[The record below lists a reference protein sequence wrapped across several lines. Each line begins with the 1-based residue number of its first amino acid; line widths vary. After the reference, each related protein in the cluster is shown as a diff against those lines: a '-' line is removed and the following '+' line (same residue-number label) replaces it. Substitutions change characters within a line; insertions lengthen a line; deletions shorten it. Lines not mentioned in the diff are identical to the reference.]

1 MDEKIVKYYEYLK
14 SKGLDVPPTVEQFQS
29 TLQDKASSDKY
40 YAYLQNKKASMP
52 NLDIAPDAN
61 SFYNTLKK
69 KEEQAPQAQPQS
81 QQGQEQPQSGMASPS
96 AAPLS
101 VSRYG
106 GQGRYAGGL
115 TAENIDQFTFALD
128 QQRQSIQQGQQ
139 AYDDLRV
146 INQED
151 IAPRQDVLTVPKQVA
166 VQKEPKK
173 TLVVPTGTVY
183 DLPLDE
189 YSIKYFENKANQ
201 IEQQRIENE
210 KQKALTA
217 SNLLI
222 SQDPIFNQDLQTINK
237 ALIDMEEEE
246 ALPILNDKFS
256 KYGFTFVRSGIGD
269 EITVRTSEGK
279 NSVVINFDPFTGITE
294 ASEAERLRSFIKSY
308 AQSPDV
314 KKDEDFM
321 ASAIR
326 AKQIRNKGR
335 DNGDGTVST
344 VIFTS
349 FEEDGKFK
357 VIPTLFPKD
366 PNNYTT
372 KKDSWMELGFEDALS
387 TARQRGEIFEFKTKE
402 EAERFAE
409 GEWKDINKA
418 DIEADNFYK
427 SRGLNY
433 SNIKQAKEEYLKL
446 RDKMDFIEEQ
456 LAFER
461 GDEYIT
467 DESLRKK
474 YALLMDGDFLTED
487 VKAQYE
493 NLKKQEEQLRG
504 VLFDS
509 DVMTAMEDFDA
520 YAGKKRDESASE
532 AAKLNR
538 EATVA
543 FDALDNASL
552 QTLGVSINDLTA
564 FVPKTSEQK
573 QYADALLKKYAEVQI
588 TKGMAADKYYLSKT
602 YLDAAIDKEVNY
614 EFIENYDGFINSF
627 KSGLANGSGV
637 NQILLAAIGK
647 KDVENPEDLA
657 EIAAIVAESQK
668 EMAQLSGYKSRVLN
682 RWQNAVG
689 ADEAMAVVLN
699 DPAEW
704 MLTLASYSISQMLP
718 YGSWIV
724 PSSVATG
731 AAIGA
736 GYGAATG
743 SLAAGVGAIPGA
755 ATGAAIGAT
764 KGFQAGMALTGF
776 ATEYGNAILQAAT
789 EKGYDLTN
797 PQDVEAALR
806 DASVWKEGGRRGTLR
821 GIPIAVVDYLSAGLA
836 GNVMRVGKTAPLATR
851 AAAYVGERVVF
862 DTLAE
867 MTGEA
872 LAQVSEGRDNI
883 SWAEI
888 VEEGAGGMGSNTSN
902 LAFKSAMSVRKNK
915 NISIAN
921 DLTDV
926 RNIATERSS
935 DARISKWANNMQA
948 LGQIDEDVNQRIQEN
963 ISLRNEAK
971 QLLNIGIS
979 GKIANRLTGN
989 VDAVTTRV
997 MELLAAKKELSLS
1010 ASRREVYRDK
1020 IASINNEIATI
1031 SETRTIPTEKDM
1043 VNLDAILG
1051 YKRSDVSEYMI
1062 DGRRYTKEEFT
1073 RRITGMSKERLKKSK
1088 VQVKGD
1094 NELIA
1099 MIQNEVGKQINTTQ
1113 QDAVQEQTAS
1123 EVSLQP
1129 EAGVS
1134 EEVAQRE
1141 SQAESEVVTE
1151 EVEQEKVSV
1160 LDSPETIS
1168 RSILSLNPEEKSTV
1182 TFLREDG
1189 TEIGIDGNETEVAD
1203 AYDIAVKTNENER
1216 TNAQRSVIQAVETLL
1231 ADEIQADQLDTI
1243 LTTSQLS
1250 TTVSDLEAVE
1260 ARRQEALSNII
1271 SEESTEENRRPNG
1284 SIGTQGFDPTQMKDL
1299 IKFLNK
1305 KLNLS
1310 IDEQLFEG
1318 DKIKPLIDFIKGNKN
1333 LVEKIKQYV
1342 KTDPIEV
1349 SRMPDGSLHFRDGNH
1364 RANLLN
1370 LIGSNTLPTIE
1381 FGQRNKIDEIN
1392 AEYDAE
1398 LGAISQSDQ
1407 DTRFRLDAQKE
1418 GKADEKIVKT
1428 MKAMP
1433 TEEKQFVEPSG
1444 LYDEVTVDAIGESK
1458 SSTKEQDSADLVKAL
1473 GLKSID
1479 ELNKRIEDFNGMPV
1493 ILGMSDILGSGT
1505 YTDSM
1510 GNPMKVNGGILFG
1523 AFGGNTDLAWAGVQR
1538 NGAENQMN
1546 EAIALYNKNKELF
1559 DRLWEEG
1566 KLPMGHVPMVIMR
1579 MGDTAVNSNE
1589 AAFRWLA
1596 PYVASLPTK
1605 NRKDALN
1612 SLKDVLSK
1620 KVDNDSA
1627 ASWLVDFNSSVTSGE
1642 FSTKEEIV
1650 EALEE
1655 MLASE
1660 ETQSIEK
1667 KRKSV
1672 ETVLNAVK
1680 KKKTTDEAVEYLEN
1694 KTERILS
1701 YIVLNHIKNNKITT
1715 LDGLLNSVVEESN
1728 KRAKGDNAAMS
1739 LPVRSFVF
1747 SLVYSK
1753 GSPKTPSLAPIKALM
1768 NGVKNFKSEYFTT
1781 DFLYNAI
1788 GEPSMLKAK
1797 QGDTVAVVGID
1808 VLNPEVK
1815 ATNHPNYG
1823 FGPKGRL
1830 IATIS
1835 NPTQGVEVF
1844 PEFKAKAS
1852 RIFKKTAGKKAS
1864 YPDPEKVA
1872 AQVGGAFFVDKAFRG
1887 ARIMKGQIDDLNLL
1901 IGKLRFAFPNVS
1913 VATTQEEFDEILKD
1927 ETVRKRVKEGKVIYG
1942 VTKGGKIYINPS
1954 ERSLATPIH
1963 EFGHIWIDYLRSD
1976 ASGKKGTELL
1986 KKGLSL
1992 VEGTKEHKEAIKK
2005 YGDTELAKEEAL
2017 VELMAT
2023 KGSTIINS
2031 AKKAGF
2037 LSWMNAT
2044 FKFIKETFVANSKSV
2059 TYDQIK
2065 TLSIDEFINIGL
2077 ADLFK
2082 GSEVSAKFSA
2092 SQAEQASKARL
2103 SAGNNVN
2110 SIASIIERGR
2120 ASGISDKA
2128 IAISLTRRG
2137 FTADEIDA
2145 AFKGATTTLSRSTLS
2160 EETLPGYDALMAIVR
2175 EEAKSAIEKGR
2186 TETNEALDS
2195 LIEIIKSE
2203 DIYINATNVQ
2213 QEQLIRA
2220 VRRAFKKREKSAPS
2234 AYTIVTGISNIK
2246 KITIAEADLIKK
2258 QLMDYE
2264 RGAKNALKAWT
2275 AKGKALSNEMRELAS
2290 KKKITLIQAAV
2301 VMKKF
2306 SRVNMFDEDSVD
2318 DFITYMKKVFSD
2330 AEYAD
2335 RISKLSSLIPKA
2347 KNNIDKKIGIAR
2359 NLQAPL
2365 RRMLAINPSFVPDD
2379 VLSTYENVVKMF
2391 AQSGAVITPAERSSV
2406 IDDVNKVLLSVDE
2419 KSNKITEMSMIL
2431 DEFENKVFDENGVL
2445 NYSETT
2451 KAMLKDDLI
2460 TVEDYEFM
2468 RDNKR
2473 SINKTIKDANKVVS
2487 QADQDAKAA
2496 KQQEEKKAL
2505 IDSIKRSSIVLSD
2518 MFSEDEKK
2526 LGKDLAEL
2534 IKTDAIESLTNS
2546 ELNNLYKLIQTI
2558 NNGYMPSYAYR
2569 VKSKLSSIIN
2579 AAPVTQAISKSGIAV
2594 ISKAVAGAKSLFSKK
2609 RDTVLQA
2616 IRRGTLLDIDK
2627 TLGNFMSRPIFDNI
2641 FRKSTQAQAK
2651 LKAGTNS
2658 IRQRMDDAAEAV
2670 LKSLNNNG
2678 NAFVE
2683 SSFKMYAYMIQLE
2696 YESNKGSKSVNPASK
2711 FIDATVAAIKKG
2723 KTKFSKKDTAI
2734 LEKIKKEYST
2744 NGEIDI
2750 KKLYDSFNSAEKKAI
2765 RVAQAIDKSIVD
2777 KAEFTAVVIRG
2788 EKFTAI
2794 NNHIHLNTIK
2804 EDNKS
2809 DIASAS
2815 QVVTDYQN
2823 STRPSSKSMSLVS
2836 RTGEVSPLNFD
2847 FYAAVKKGSTS
2858 VLVDYYMT
2866 PAIREAKQ
2874 TIKQVEKNLEEKQDG
2889 ITEDEQKVINAISMA
2904 YDEATE
2910 NLLLNSFVDDSI
2922 TAKAINILSKNGYRA
2937 ALAGIPRATAELAS
2951 NLAYATIVDLNAMAT
2966 AYKYRDIIM
2975 SSAGLDVMLN
2985 SDSFQSNRVYSGQ
2998 TLSGKLIDSNLLSQ
3012 VAGMSDTRAKAD
3024 VVNRMQQIYNM
3035 TAKKYVNSVEFIA
3048 DTLISTPDK
3057 MIIRPIWFGSFA
3069 NEFKKVTGSNV
3080 DFEKIASNDKAYM
3093 EKYKDAIARSREVAD
3108 DASVMAGA
3116 SDNAYTGILKGVIKP
3131 NQNAFAR
3138 SMNIFNNYMTRFVT
3152 YEYLASRTAI
3162 NALVGNGTISP
3173 MRGAAILAGVTS
3185 RMMVYTMLTKVLGGT
3200 MTSLV
3205 LGALGFEYDDE
3216 DEEKTALQLAGQS
3229 IGSALTSLLVGRDFG
3244 NVARNIL
3251 NYGVEYVNAN
3261 YLEDLR
3267 TGEYDP
3273 YKDSMQMSIIPQDP
3287 SKMKAEKMIQ
3297 SVAGPLAPAIG
3308 TGIFVIKKI
3317 AEEPKKEKEAI
3328 ERSDIETNVMIP
3340 LKIAGTLGLVP
3351 LYKDIN
3357 KAVNDYTY
3365 QSLRDDDKGSS
3376 EPPMSK
3382 ELMKKYYPDL
3392 YNKMY
3397 KSNPAKEQQEKRIK
3411 DRKEMIKKRKEDAIK
3426 SKLRR

>member
-1 MDEKIVKYYEYLK
+1 MDENIIRYYEYLK

-29 TLQDKASSDKY
+29 TLQDKAVSDKY
-40 YAYLQNKKASMP
+40 YAYLQDKKASMP

-69 KEEQAPQAQPQS
+69 KEEQAPQEQLQS
-81 QQGQEQPQSGMASPS
+81 QQEQGQEQPQDGMVSLSAIPS
-96 AAPLS
+96 L
-101 VSRYG
+101 VSKSA

-115 TAENIDQFTFALD
+115 TAANIGQAETMLESQAKAIKSGQDAYADLRKIDQGTDLNQD
-128 QQRQSIQQGQQ
+128 Q
-139 AYDDLRV
+139 ADLRR
-146 INQED
+146 INIAAPTEERGPKFAIPPTKD
-151 IAPRQDVLTVPKQVA
+151 IKADLYGRIAPNA
-166 VQKEPKK
+166 K
-173 TLVVPTGTVY
+173 TSLNLADLEARLSNEISKVPTGTTSPELIGLKNEIETKY
-183 DLPLDE
+183 KLLESDYMSFLESTDRSKFNNYSSRLSTIQEKDGDLSLEDEKFLKAFREESINIRKTADQLKIENIRMSADFDKWNKMSPLILNEAKKIQNELSKYVNEDGSYKSVADAQKAKALSSKLDE
-189 YSIKYFENKANQ
+189 VKRSLIQLQEQTGVTSKVIDDINASYDSLIDNELIESQEWDKYTEIRKAERLSEEEKQARVKIAEEGNAAQKAALVLMSFMDTIGSGVVSTAQAPKVLADAFGSSDEYGWTDALYDISTDINTKAAGRTQALDSKSSVMNVMDIFAKGAGNVVQFAAGGGMTGALKAGSKLAANAGVAGTAYLMSVGDEYRQALEAGVDPQEAAIYANMISIATAMTEVAVPDFKYFTPADRKSIIAAMANKGIGAKEAFKGFAKNIIIEAPKSGLKEAGEEVLTELTGSTVKEFINAAKGERLYKDTFNPESMYEAALSGFIVGGGLQSIKRGVAPSDEELPVPRSIGENADAVIQ
-201 IEQQRIENE
+201 AITMI
-210 KQKALTA
+210 
-217 SNLLI
+217 
-222 SQDPIFNQDLQTINK
+222 DPS
-237 ALIDMEEEE
+237 M
-246 ALPILNDKFS
+246 
-256 KYGFTFVRSGIGD
+256 
-269 EITVRTSEGK
+269 
-279 NSVVINFDPFTGITE
+279 
-294 ASEAERLRSFIKSY
+294 ASEAS
-308 AQSPDV
+308 
-314 KKDEDFM
+314 KD
-321 ASAIR
+321 I
-326 AKQIRNKGR
+326 
-335 DNGDGTVST
+335 
-344 VIFTS
+344 
-349 FEEDGKFK
+349 
-357 VIPTLFPKD
+357 
-366 PNNYTT
+366 
-372 KKDSWMELGFEDALS
+372 
-387 TARQRGEIFEFKTKE
+387 GEIKKIVT
-402 EAERFAE
+402 
-409 GEWKDINKA
+409 
-418 DIEADNFYK
+418 
-427 SRGLNY
+427 GLNGIPAY
-433 SNIKQAKEEYLKL
+433 QDLGDNEKNFVVYQLMKKRNLESAMKETGMSDEATISEIKK
-446 RDKMDFIEEQ
+446 IESEIN
-456 LAFER
+456 E
-461 GDEYIT
+461 
-467 DESLRKK
+467 
-474 YALLMDGDFLTED
+474 
-487 VKAQYE
+487 V
-493 NLKKQEEQLRG
+493 
-504 VLFDS
+504 
-509 DVMTAMEDFDA
+509 
-520 YAGKKRDESASE
+520 YAGKKVKLNNQKQNAIQEQAASE
-532 AAKLNR
+532 
-538 EATVA
+538 
-543 FDALDNASL
+543 
-552 QTLGVSINDLTA
+552 
-564 FVPKTSEQK
+564 
-573 QYADALLKKYAEVQI
+573 
-588 TKGMAADKYYLSKT
+588 
-602 YLDAAIDKEVNY
+602 
-614 EFIENYDGFINSF
+614 
-627 KSGLANGSGV
+627 
-637 NQILLAAIGK
+637 
-647 KDVENPEDLA
+647 
-657 EIAAIVAESQK
+657 
-668 EMAQLSGYKSRVLN
+668 
-682 RWQNAVG
+682 
-689 ADEAMAVVLN
+689 
-699 DPAEW
+699 
-704 MLTLASYSISQMLP
+704 
-718 YGSWIV
+718 
-724 PSSVATG
+724 
-731 AAIGA
+731 
-736 GYGAATG
+736 
-743 SLAAGVGAIPGA
+743 IP
-755 ATGAAIGAT
+755 
-764 KGFQAGMALTGF
+764 
-776 ATEYGNAILQAAT
+776 
-789 EKGYDLTN
+789 
-797 PQDVEAALR
+797 
-806 DASVWKEGGRRGTLR
+806 
-821 GIPIAVVDYLSAGLA
+821 
-836 GNVMRVGKTAPLATR
+836 
-851 AAAYVGERVVF
+851 
-862 DTLAE
+862 
-867 MTGEA
+867 
-872 LAQVSEGRDNI
+872 
-883 SWAEI
+883 
-888 VEEGAGGMGSNTSN
+888 
-902 LAFKSAMSVRKNK
+902 
-915 NISIAN
+915 
-921 DLTDV
+921 
-926 RNIATERSS
+926 
-935 DARISKWANNMQA
+935 
-948 LGQIDEDVNQRIQEN
+948 
-963 ISLRNEAK
+963 
-971 QLLNIGIS
+971 
-979 GKIANRLTGN
+979 
-989 VDAVTTRV
+989 
-997 MELLAAKKELSLS
+997 
-1010 ASRREVYRDK
+1010 
-1020 IASINNEIATI
+1020 
-1031 SETRTIPTEKDM
+1031 
-1043 VNLDAILG
+1043 
-1051 YKRSDVSEYMI
+1051 
-1062 DGRRYTKEEFT
+1062 
-1073 RRITGMSKERLKKSK
+1073 
-1088 VQVKGD
+1088 
-1094 NELIA
+1094 
-1099 MIQNEVGKQINTTQ
+1099 
-1113 QDAVQEQTAS
+1113 
-1123 EVSLQP
+1123 LQP
-1129 EAGVS
+1129 EAGVG
-1134 EEVAQRE
+1134 EEVEQGE
-1141 SQAESEVVTE
+1141 PQAEPEVVTE
-1151 EVEQEKVSV
+1151 EGVKEKVSV
-1160 LDSPETIS
+1160 LDSPDTITE
-1168 RSILSLNPEEKSTV
+1168 SIVALTPEEKAGV

-1189 TEIGIDGNETEVAD
+1189 TEVDIDGNEDELAN
-1203 AYDIAVKTNENER
+1203 AYIAATQIAENDR
-1216 TNAQRSVIQAVETLL
+1216 TDSQRSAIQAVEASL
-1231 ADEIQADQLDTI
+1231 ADEIQAEQLDAI
-1243 LTTSQLS
+1243 
-1250 TTVSDLEAVE
+1250 VE
-1260 ARRQEALSNII
+1260 QEAETDLPSLAQTKKEDNIKRRRKAAWADVDLNDPNTYYGYYVLDEEDEYGGI
-1271 SEESTEENRRPNG
+1271 KTERITGNSEKEVLDKINAKYDNELAELKANKNQTPRFRLDDDVTNQEIVTVENNNVIKQNKIEGGLLNEQQSAELQKEIESKYNTDGLKLGPENEDIRTNIYNYDNPLAQKNVNG
-1284 SIGTQGFDPTQMKDL
+1284 VNLRIAQGLLEKDKSGKKRSTYLLYADGKIAGKFYSVDDIKKVVKLIEDNLVKNIGEGTQESK
-1299 IKFLNK
+1299 
-1305 KLNLS
+1305 
-1310 IDEQLFEG
+1310 
-1318 DKIKPLIDFIKGNKN
+1318 
-1333 LVEKIKQYV
+1333 
-1342 KTDPIEV
+1342 
-1349 SRMPDGSLHFRDGNH
+1349 
-1364 RANLLN
+1364 
-1370 LIGSNTLPTIE
+1370 
-1381 FGQRNKIDEIN
+1381 
-1392 AEYDAE
+1392 
-1398 LGAISQSDQ
+1398 
-1407 DTRFRLDAQKE
+1407 FRLDAQKE
-1418 GKADEKIVKT
+1418 GKADEKIVKA

-1444 LYDEVTVDAIGESK
+1444 LYGEVTVDAIGESK

-1510 GNPMKVNGGILFG
+1510 GNPMPVNGGILFG

-1538 NGAENQMN
+1538 NGAENQLN

-1559 DRLWEEG
+1559 DRLWKEG

-1627 ASWLVDFNSSVTSGE
+1627 ASWLVDFNSSVASGE

-1655 MLASE
+1655 MLASK

-1672 ETVLNAVK
+1672 EAVLNAVK
-1680 KKKTTDEAVEYLEN
+1680 KKKTTEEAIEYLEN

-1728 KRAKGDNAAMS
+1728 KRAKGDNTAMS

-1835 NPTQGVEVF
+1835 NPTQGIEVF

-1852 RIFKKTAGKKAS
+1852 RIFKKTTGKRAT

-1872 AQVGGAFFVDKAFRG
+1872 AQVGGAFFMDKAFRG
-1887 ARIMKGQIDDLNLL
+1887 AKIMKGEIDDLNLL

-1942 VTKGGKIYINPS
+1942 VTKNGKIYINPS

-1992 VEGTKEHKEAIKK
+1992 VEGTKEYKDAVRK

-2037 LSWMNAT
+2037 LSWMNAV

-2077 ADLFK
+2077 ADLFR

-2103 SAGNNVN
+2103 SAGNNMKTAV
-2110 SIASIIERGR
+2110 SIIERGR
-2120 ASGISDKA
+2120 ANGISDKA
-2128 IAISLTRRG
+2128 ITISLSRKG
-2137 FTADEIDA
+2137 FTADEIDT
-2145 AFKGATTTLSRSTLS
+2145 AFKSTTRTLSKAALS
-2160 EETLPGYDALMAIVR
+2160 EETLPGYDVLMEKVKK
-2175 EEAKSAIEKGR
+2175 EAEASSKKGR
-2186 TETNEALDS
+2186 AEINKALENS
-2195 LIEIIKSE
+2195 IKTIQAGK
-2203 DIYINATNVQ
+2203 IYAAATDVQ
-2213 QEQLIRA
+2213 REQLIRE
-2220 VRRAFKKREKSAPS
+2220 VRRTFKKREKSAPS
-2234 AYTIVTGISNIK
+2234 AYSILTGVSNIK
-2246 KITIAEADLIKK
+2246 KITIAEADLYKQ

-2264 RGAKNALKAWT
+2264 GGAKSALKAWT

-2318 DFITYMKKVFSD
+2318 DFIIYMKKVFSD

-2335 RISKLSSLIPKA
+2335 RISKLSSLLPKA

-2379 VLSTYENVVKMF
+2379 VLSTYENIVKMF

-2445 NYSETT
+2445 NYPETT

-2496 KQQEEKKAL
+2496 KQQEEKEAL
-2505 IDSIKRSSIVLSD
+2505 INSIKSSSIVLSD

-2569 VKSKLSSIIN
+2569 IKSKLSSIIN

-2627 TLGNFMSRPIFDNI
+2627 TLGNFVSRPIFDNI

-2683 SSFKMYAYMIQLE
+2683 SSFKTYAYMIQLE

-2711 FIDATVAAIKKG
+2711 FIDATIVAINKG
-2723 KTKFSKKDTAI
+2723 KTKFSEKDAAI
-2734 LEKIKKEYST
+2734 LEKIKEKYST
-2744 NGEIDI
+2744 DGEIDV

-2765 RVAQAIDKSIVD
+2765 RVAQAIDKSVVD

-2804 EDNKS
+2804 EDEKS
-2809 DIASAS
+2809 DIAAAS
-2815 QVVTDYQN
+2815 QVVTDYQK

-2874 TIKQVEKNLEEKQDG
+2874 TINQVVKNLEEKQGG
-2889 ITEDEQKVINAISMA
+2889 ITKDERKVINAISKA

-3012 VAGMSDTRAKAD
+3012 VAGMGDTRAKAD

-3185 RMMVYTMLTKVLGGT
+3185 RMMVYTMLTKVLGGA

-3205 LGALGFEYDDE
+3205 LGALGFDYEDE

-3297 SVAGPLAPAIG
+3297 SVAGPLAPAVG

-3365 QSLRDDDKGSS
+3365 QSLRDEDKGSS

>member
-1 MDEKIVKYYEYLK
+1 
-14 SKGLDVPPTVEQFQS
+14 
-29 TLQDKASSDKY
+29 
-40 YAYLQNKKASMP
+40 
-52 NLDIAPDAN
+52 
-61 SFYNTLKK
+61 
-69 KEEQAPQAQPQS
+69 
-81 QQGQEQPQSGMASPS
+81 
-96 AAPLS
+96 
-101 VSRYG
+101 
-106 GQGRYAGGL
+106 
-115 TAENIDQFTFALD
+115 
-128 QQRQSIQQGQQ
+128 
-139 AYDDLRV
+139 
-146 INQED
+146 
-151 IAPRQDVLTVPKQVA
+151 
-166 VQKEPKK
+166 
-173 TLVVPTGTVY
+173 
-183 DLPLDE
+183 
-189 YSIKYFENKANQ
+189 
-201 IEQQRIENE
+201 
-210 KQKALTA
+210 
-217 SNLLI
+217 
-222 SQDPIFNQDLQTINK
+222 
-237 ALIDMEEEE
+237 
-246 ALPILNDKFS
+246 
-256 KYGFTFVRSGIGD
+256 
-269 EITVRTSEGK
+269 
-279 NSVVINFDPFTGITE
+279 
-294 ASEAERLRSFIKSY
+294 
-308 AQSPDV
+308 
-314 KKDEDFM
+314 
-321 ASAIR
+321 
-326 AKQIRNKGR
+326 
-335 DNGDGTVST
+335 
-344 VIFTS
+344 
-349 FEEDGKFK
+349 
-357 VIPTLFPKD
+357 
-366 PNNYTT
+366 
-372 KKDSWMELGFEDALS
+372 
-387 TARQRGEIFEFKTKE
+387 
-402 EAERFAE
+402 
-409 GEWKDINKA
+409 
-418 DIEADNFYK
+418 
-427 SRGLNY
+427 
-433 SNIKQAKEEYLKL
+433 
-446 RDKMDFIEEQ
+446 
-456 LAFER
+456 
-461 GDEYIT
+461 
-467 DESLRKK
+467 
-474 YALLMDGDFLTED
+474 
-487 VKAQYE
+487 
-493 NLKKQEEQLRG
+493 
-504 VLFDS
+504 
-509 DVMTAMEDFDA
+509 
-520 YAGKKRDESASE
+520 
-532 AAKLNR
+532 
-538 EATVA
+538 
-543 FDALDNASL
+543 
-552 QTLGVSINDLTA
+552 
-564 FVPKTSEQK
+564 
-573 QYADALLKKYAEVQI
+573 
-588 TKGMAADKYYLSKT
+588 
-602 YLDAAIDKEVNY
+602 
-614 EFIENYDGFINSF
+614 
-627 KSGLANGSGV
+627 
-637 NQILLAAIGK
+637 
-647 KDVENPEDLA
+647 
-657 EIAAIVAESQK
+657 
-668 EMAQLSGYKSRVLN
+668 
-682 RWQNAVG
+682 
-689 ADEAMAVVLN
+689 
-699 DPAEW
+699 
-704 MLTLASYSISQMLP
+704 
-718 YGSWIV
+718 
-724 PSSVATG
+724 
-731 AAIGA
+731 
-736 GYGAATG
+736 
-743 SLAAGVGAIPGA
+743 
-755 ATGAAIGAT
+755 
-764 KGFQAGMALTGF
+764 
-776 ATEYGNAILQAAT
+776 
-789 EKGYDLTN
+789 
-797 PQDVEAALR
+797 
-806 DASVWKEGGRRGTLR
+806 
-821 GIPIAVVDYLSAGLA
+821 
-836 GNVMRVGKTAPLATR
+836 
-851 AAAYVGERVVF
+851 
-862 DTLAE
+862 
-867 MTGEA
+867 
-872 LAQVSEGRDNI
+872 
-883 SWAEI
+883 
-888 VEEGAGGMGSNTSN
+888 
-902 LAFKSAMSVRKNK
+902 
-915 NISIAN
+915 
-921 DLTDV
+921 
-926 RNIATERSS
+926 
-935 DARISKWANNMQA
+935 
-948 LGQIDEDVNQRIQEN
+948 
-963 ISLRNEAK
+963 
-971 QLLNIGIS
+971 
-979 GKIANRLTGN
+979 
-989 VDAVTTRV
+989 
-997 MELLAAKKELSLS
+997 
-1010 ASRREVYRDK
+1010 
-1020 IASINNEIATI
+1020 
-1031 SETRTIPTEKDM
+1031 
-1043 VNLDAILG
+1043 
-1051 YKRSDVSEYMI
+1051 
-1062 DGRRYTKEEFT
+1062 
-1073 RRITGMSKERLKKSK
+1073 
-1088 VQVKGD
+1088 
-1094 NELIA
+1094 
-1099 MIQNEVGKQINTTQ
+1099 
-1113 QDAVQEQTAS
+1113 
-1123 EVSLQP
+1123 
-1129 EAGVS
+1129 
-1134 EEVAQRE
+1134 
-1141 SQAESEVVTE
+1141 
-1151 EVEQEKVSV
+1151 
-1160 LDSPETIS
+1160 
-1168 RSILSLNPEEKSTV
+1168 
-1182 TFLREDG
+1182 
-1189 TEIGIDGNETEVAD
+1189 
-1203 AYDIAVKTNENER
+1203 
-1216 TNAQRSVIQAVETLL
+1216 
-1231 ADEIQADQLDTI
+1231 
-1243 LTTSQLS
+1243 
-1250 TTVSDLEAVE
+1250 
-1260 ARRQEALSNII
+1260 
-1271 SEESTEENRRPNG
+1271 
-1284 SIGTQGFDPTQMKDL
+1284 
-1299 IKFLNK
+1299 
-1305 KLNLS
+1305 
-1310 IDEQLFEG
+1310 
-1318 DKIKPLIDFIKGNKN
+1318 
-1333 LVEKIKQYV
+1333 
-1342 KTDPIEV
+1342 
-1349 SRMPDGSLHFRDGNH
+1349 
-1364 RANLLN
+1364 
-1370 LIGSNTLPTIE
+1370 
-1381 FGQRNKIDEIN
+1381 
-1392 AEYDAE
+1392 
-1398 LGAISQSDQ
+1398 
-1407 DTRFRLDAQKE
+1407 
-1418 GKADEKIVKT
+1418 
-1428 MKAMP
+1428 
-1433 TEEKQFVEPSG
+1433 
-1444 LYDEVTVDAIGESK
+1444 
-1458 SSTKEQDSADLVKAL
+1458 
-1473 GLKSID
+1473 
-1479 ELNKRIEDFNGMPV
+1479 
-1493 ILGMSDILGSGT
+1493 
-1505 YTDSM
+1505 
-1510 GNPMKVNGGILFG
+1510 
-1523 AFGGNTDLAWAGVQR
+1523 
-1538 NGAENQMN
+1538 
-1546 EAIALYNKNKELF
+1546 
-1559 DRLWEEG
+1559 
-1566 KLPMGHVPMVIMR
+1566 
-1579 MGDTAVNSNE
+1579 
-1589 AAFRWLA
+1589 
-1596 PYVASLPTK
+1596 
-1605 NRKDALN
+1605 
-1612 SLKDVLSK
+1612 
-1620 KVDNDSA
+1620 
-1627 ASWLVDFNSSVTSGE
+1627 
-1642 FSTKEEIV
+1642 
-1650 EALEE
+1650 

-1728 KRAKGDNAAMS
+1728 KRAKGDNTAMS

-1976 ASGKKGTELL
+1976 ASGKKGAELL

-2103 SAGNNVN
+2103 SAGNNMKTAV
-2110 SIASIIERGR
+2110 SIIERGR
-2120 ASGISDKA
+2120 ANGISDKA
-2128 IAISLTRRG
+2128 ITISLSRKG
-2137 FTADEIDA
+2137 FTTDEIDT
-2145 AFKGATTTLSRSTLS
+2145 AFKSTVRTLSRAALS
-2160 EETLPGYDALMAIVR
+2160 EETLPGYDVLMEKVKKEAEASSKKDKAEINKALENSIKTIQAGKLYAAATDVQREQLVR
-2175 EEAKSAIEKGR
+2175 E
-2186 TETNEALDS
+2186 
-2195 LIEIIKSE
+2195 
-2203 DIYINATNVQ
+2203 
-2213 QEQLIRA
+2213 

-2234 AYTIVTGISNIK
+2234 AYSILTGVSNIK
-2246 KITIAEADLIKK
+2246 KITIAEADLYKQ

-2264 RGAKNALKAWT
+2264 GGAKNALKAWT

-2318 DFITYMKKVFSD
+2318 DFIIYMKKVFSD

-2335 RISKLSSLIPKA
+2335 RISKLSSLLPKA

-2379 VLSTYENVVKMF
+2379 VLSTYENIVKMF

-2496 KQQEEKKAL
+2496 KQQEEKEAL
-2505 IDSIKRSSIVLSD
+2505 INSIKSSSIVLSD

-2569 VKSKLSSIIN
+2569 IKSKLSSIIN
-2579 AAPVTQAISKSGIAV
+2579 AAPVTQAVSKAGIAV

-2627 TLGNFMSRPIFDNI
+2627 TLSNFVSRPIFDNI

-2670 LKSLNNNG
+2670 LKSFNNNG

-2683 SSFKMYAYMIQLE
+2683 SSFKTYAYMIQLE

-2711 FIDATVAAIKKG
+2711 FIDATIAAINKG
-2723 KTKFSKKDTAI
+2723 KTKFSEKDAVI
-2734 LEKIKKEYST
+2734 LEKIKEKYST
-2744 NGEIDI
+2744 DGEIDV

-2804 EDNKS
+2804 EDEKS
-2809 DIASAS
+2809 DIAAAS
-2815 QVVTDYQN
+2815 QVVTDYQK

-2874 TIKQVEKNLEEKQDG
+2874 TINQVVKNLEEKQGG
-2889 ITEDEQKVINAISMA
+2889 ITKDERKVINAISKA

-3012 VAGMSDTRAKAD
+3012 VAGMGDTRAKAD
-3024 VVNRMQQIYNM
+3024 VVNRMQQVYNM

-3185 RMMVYTMLTKVLGGT
+3185 RMMVYTMLTKVLGGA

-3297 SVAGPLAPAIG
+3297 RVAGPLAPAVG
-3308 TGIFVIKKI
+3308 TSLFIIKKI

-3340 LKIAGTLGLVP
+3340 LKIAGTLGLIP
-3351 LYKDIN
+3351 LYKDID

-3365 QSLRDDDKGSS
+3365 QSLRDEDKGSS